1 MSDKKNGVITNL
13 VRRKIQTYKTMEATG
28 MLDPRGAK
36 ELEKLRKLY
45 PSMFNQHVHVH
56 QVQRA
61 ALVLSRR
68 SAWCD
73 RNSVLAR
80 YIGS

>member
-1 MSDKKNGVITNL
+1 MEGADKIIPNAVKRNIALIKAKQDGGMATKKDL
-13 VRRKIQTYKTMEATG
+13 ETLEKYKT
-28 MLDPRGAK
+28 
-36 ELEKLRKLY
+36 LY

-73 RNSVLAR
+73 RITVLDR